1 MTAQVPDS
9 CMFEGRKYAISSW
22 DGDTA
27 CIPTNE
33 ELNVETVCRS
43 TAIADGRINH
53 FAIENG
59 KLYLFKVELSLPDG
73 FDRSRIAGRR
83 QETLIRYEPMTRVD
97 KTGRH
102 GFLKEWRFDFLVLDN
117 CMIPFTGDLDL
128 EWPCGDA
135 WESPLSDEGDAEKLR
150 AETLTFVE
158 GRLT

>member
-22 DGDTA
+22 DGDSS

-33 ELNVETVCRS
+33 DLNVETVCRS
-43 TAIADGRINH
+43 TAVVDGRINH
-53 FAIENG
+53 FAVENG

-83 QETLIRYEPMTRVD
+83 HERLIRYEPMTRVD
-97 KTGRH
+97 KTGSH

-117 CMIPFTGDLDL
+117 CMVPFTGDLEL
-128 EWPCGDA
+128 SWPYEDV
-135 WESPLSDEGDAEKLR
+135 WESPLSDESIDEDVR
-150 AETLTFVE
+150 EERLTFVE
-158 GRLT
+158 GRLR